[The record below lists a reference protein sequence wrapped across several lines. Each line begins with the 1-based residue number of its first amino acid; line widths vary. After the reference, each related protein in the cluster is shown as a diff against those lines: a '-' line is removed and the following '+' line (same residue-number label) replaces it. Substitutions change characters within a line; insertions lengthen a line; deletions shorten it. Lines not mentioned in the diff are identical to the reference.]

1 MDIQQLKYFL
11 ALAKEL
17 HFWNTAAKMNITQ
30 SALSRQIQSL
40 ENELGLQLFYRNKR
54 NVKLTPAGRFLQEK
68 WSDEVNQLEALH
80 LLARQIHLGEQGTI
94 RVAHPD
100 SISSSILPDF
110 VSKVTTAFPKLRLE
124 LLQLPYESQED
135 YLKNYK
141 IDLAFTRDIT
151 PSPTISS
158 RKIYTENLC
167 LAVTEKHP
175 FTVLKNISAESLE
188 GQKFLLT
195 TGDYSSSYNALVTE
209 VLRSYN
215 VVPESY
221 IRCEFGSTIMSMI
234 KKGLGISILPQ
245 SYQLHEVAGVR
256 FIPLPFMTD
265 LYINWRKDDP
275 NSILNN
281 LLDLV

>member
-40 ENELGLQLFYRNKR
+40 ESELGLQLFYRNKR
-54 NVKLTPAGRFLQEK
+54 SVKLTPAGKFLQDK
-68 WSDEVNQLEALH
+68 WSEEINQLESMH
-80 LLARQIHLGEQGTI
+80 RLARQIHLGEQGTI
-94 RVAHPD
+94 RIAHPD

-110 VSKVTTAFPKLRLE
+110 VSKVTNAFPKLQLE

-135 YLKNYK
+135 YLKNYR
-141 IDLAFTRDIT
+141 IDLTFTRDIT
-151 PSPTISS
+151 PSSNISS
-158 RKIYTENLC
+158 RKIHSENLC
-167 LAVTEKHP
+167 LAVPENHTFSALKHISP
-175 FTVLKNISAESLE
+175 KNLE

-195 TGDYSSSYNALVTE
+195 TGDYNSSYNTLVTQ
-209 VLRSYN
+209 VLKSYN

-245 SYQLHEVAGVR
+245 SYQLHEVAGIR

-275 NSILNN
+275 NPILNN
-281 LLDLV
+281 LLELA

>member
-1 MDIQQLKYFL
+1 MDMQQLKYFL
-11 ALAKEL
+11 TLAKEL

-40 ENELGLQLFYRNKR
+40 ESELGVQLFYRNKR
-54 NVKLTPAGRFLQEK
+54 NVKLTPAGKFLQEK
-68 WSDEVNQLEALH
+68 WTQEISQLESLH
-80 LLARQIHLGEQGTI
+80 QLARQIHLGEYGTI
-94 RVAHPD
+94 RIAHPD

-110 VSKVTTAFPKLRLE
+110 VTKVTTAFPKLQLE

-151 PSPTISS
+151 PSQTISS
-158 RKIYTENLC
+158 KKIYTENLC
-167 LAVTEKHP
+167 LAIAENHP
-175 FTVLKNISAESLE
+175 FKALKDITAKSLE
-188 GQKFLLT
+188 EQKFLLT
-195 TGDYSSSYNALVTE
+195 TGDYSSSYNALVTD
-209 VLRSYN
+209 VLRSYS
-215 VVPESY
+215 VIPEAY

-275 NSILNN
+275 NPILNN
-281 LLDLV
+281 ILNLA

>member
-54 NVKLTPAGRFLQEK
+54 NVKLTPAGDFLLEK
-68 WSDEVNQLEALH
+68 WSVEVNKLESLH
-80 LLARQIHLGEQGTI
+80 RLARQIHLGENGTVRI
-94 RVAHPD
+94 AHPD

-110 VSKVTTAFPKLRLE
+110 LTKVTAALPGLQME
-124 LLQLPYESQED
+124 LVQLPYENQED
-135 YLKNYK
+135 YMKNYK

-151 PSPTISS
+151 SSLTISS
-158 RKIYTENLC
+158 RKVHSENLC
-167 LAVTEKHP
+167 VVVAESHP
-175 FTVLKNISAESLE
+175 FKALNDISSESLQ

-195 TGDYSSSYNALVTE
+195 TGDYSSSYDTLVSGIFK
-209 VLRSYN
+209 SYDL
-215 VVPESY
+215 VPDSH
-221 IRCEFGSTIMSMI
+221 IRCEFGSTIISLV
-234 KKGLGISILPQ
+234 KNGLGISILPQ
-245 SYQLHEVAGVR
+245 SYQMHQSPGLR

-265 LYINWRKDDP
+265 LYINWRKEDP
-275 NSILNN
+275 NPVLRNILE
-281 LLDLV
+281 LL

>member
-54 NVKLTPAGRFLQEK
+54 NVKLTPAGKFLQEK
-68 WSDEVNQLEALH
+68 WGQEVNQLESLH
-80 LLARQIHLGEQGTI
+80 QLARQIHLGEHGTI
-94 RVAHPD
+94 RIAHPD

-110 VSKVTTAFPKLRLE
+110 VAKVTTAFPKLQLE
-124 LLQLPYESQED
+124 LLQLPYETQED
-135 YLKNYK
+135 YLKNYR

-158 RKIYTENLC
+158 RKIHTENLC
-167 LAVTEKHP
+167 LTLPEAHP
-175 FTVLKNISAESLE
+175 FRTLEHISAQSLA

-195 TGDYSSSYNALVTE
+195 TGDHSSSYNGLVTQ
-209 VLRSYN
+209 VLKHYG
-215 VVPESY
+215 VLPESY
-221 IRCEFGSTIMSMI
+221 LRCEFGSTIMSMI
-234 KKGLGISILPQ
+234 KKELGISILPQ
-245 SYQLHEVAGVR
+245 SYQLHEVAGIR

-275 NSILNN
+275 NPILNN
-281 LLDLV
+281 LLNLA